1 MLLII
6 LSLIVLIYISF
17 FVAKIC
23 KWQLKG
29 SLTQVLNRFHWAN
42 LLVLLTLWALA
53 TQNIWLRGFYT
64 TKALFCTFFLTGLL
78 LGAIGNKTILGCLKD
93 LYYNLWLAVP
103 PLLTALLFIPFLG
116 IILVAQ
122 VYTLSIANAED
133 IFYQD
138 AKYRI
143 EATPRFPLAG
153 PIPPTLIV
161 KKGMFEHKYAIPI
174 HPRYHNPIKVK
185 IEAPSP
191 KKLII
196 YYYPEHNEQNTPVP
210 ISVEMTLP

>member
-1 MLLII
+1 MLIII

-17 FVAKIC
+17 LVAKIC
-23 KWQLKG
+23 KWQLNG

-42 LLVLLTLWALA
+42 LLVLFILLVLA
-53 TQNIWLRGFYT
+53 EQNIWLRGFYT
-64 TKALFCTFFLTGLL
+64 TKVLVCTFFLTGLV
-78 LGAIGNKTILGCLKD
+78 LGAIGNKTILGYLKD
-93 LYYNLWLAVP
+93 LYYNFWLAVP

-122 VYTLSIANAED
+122 VHTLSIANTED

-143 EATPRFPLAG
+143 EATPRSPLAG

-174 HPRYHNPIKVK
+174 PPHYHNPIKVK
-185 IEAPSP
+185 IEESSP

-196 YYYPEHNEQNTPVP
+196 YYYPEYNEQNTPVP
-210 ISVEMTLP
+210 IPVEMTLP